1 LLPTTYIVGG
11 DGGNTYPDGTKI
23 SYTIGRILVY
33 RADTNNGVYYKYTEQ
48 EIMGNAAWGEKTMG
62 KTRVLSI
69 SDIEISDPGYYAVE
83 LCFNPNSFILLA
95 STTATSKNY
104 CMHGGIT
111 TYIEQDTPA
120 DYMKI
125 GKNGL
130 VAFNGNT
137 GFSINDNNITMR
149 ARNNN
154 NFYGIKITSAGIYI
168 GDGNTYIGDDW
179 GNTTW
184 KRLDTTK
191 LFSLVESADKLLSLV
206 KSN

>member
-1 LLPTTYIVGG
+1 MLPNTYIVGG
-11 DGGNTYPDGTKI
+11 DSGNTFPGGI

-48 EIMGNAAWGEKTMG
+48 EILGNAAWGEKTMG
-62 KTRVLSI
+62 KTRVLAI

-104 CMHGGIT
+104 CMHGGIA

-149 ARNNN
+149 ARSGNS
-154 NFYGIKITSAGIYI
+154 FYGLKISNSGIHI
-168 GDGNTYIGDDW
+168 SDGSTY
-179 GNTTW
+179 W
-184 KRLDTTK
+184 KPLNTTK
-191 LFSLVESADKLLSLV
+191 LLSLVESADKLLSLV